1 MVSILN
7 AVRPASI
14 ASLAAI
20 AALSAPLG
28 AHAQS
33 TGETR
38 PAGGLELEA
47 LPAQQLERG
56 RCGLFLWA
64 REAQAQ
70 QVFILVAYDE
80 PAQARIRTGGR
91 IRDLP
96 RTSFAGEPA
105 YGHFERQVFTDAAMT
120 LDLRL
125 NFDSSRPVRDGA
137 VVRDGV
143 LRIEDRGGWQIVR
156 PVGGMVACKR

>member
-1 MVSILN
+1 MVSVLK
-7 AVRPASI
+7 AVRSASI
-14 ASLAAI
+14 ACLAAI
-20 AALSAPLG
+20 AALSTPWA
-28 AHAQS
+28 AHGQ
-33 TGETR
+33 TKGESG
-38 PAGGLELEA
+38 PAGALELEA
-47 LPAQQLERG
+47 LPAQQLESG

-64 REAQAQ
+64 RETQAQ

-105 YGHFERQVFTDAAMT
+105 YGHFERQVFSDAAMT